1 MQRSGNYLF
10 FRWTYIDVLI
20 NVWFPSWIQ
29 SVLATHCNV
38 SKLVFDPAGKLSR
51 IQFFMTETVW
61 VLESAFY
68 NQSLIYSRLTV
79 LTPARHYVVLLPL
92 LVTLSRF
99 LICSG
104 VFIFDLNKQMLGD
117 CVPRLIETWL
127 FSQKA
132 HRQSFQRCSCK
143 EILKKKFREEIWR
156 NLLRKSL
163 MENFSL
169 WAQAILCFTAGKL
182 LLLGKTALRI
192 SSKSARNYG
201 YGHIYWRNS

>member
-20 NVWFPSWIQ
+20 NVWFLSWIQ
-29 SVLATHCNV
+29 SILATHCNV
-38 SKLVFDPAGKLSR
+38 SKLVFDPAGKLSW

-79 LTPARHYVVLLPL
+79 LTLARHYVVLLPL
-92 LVTLSRF
+92 LVTLNRF

-104 VFIFDLNKQMLGD
+104 VFIFDLNKQMLA
-117 CVPRLIETWL
+117 RWL
-127 FSQKA
+127 CSSFNWDMVIFSKSTQA
-132 HRQSFQRCSCK
+132 IISEMFLQRDF
-143 EILKKKFREEIWR
+143 LKFREEIWR

-169 WAQAILCFTAGKL
+169 WAQAILSFTAGKL